1 MLKYFMN
8 QLSSEFVSH
17 RPENR
22 RIFGNR
28 EIIQNIK
35 KLFNTRHALNSMIL
49 FGLAEPADPMLI
61 HTWYGG
67 GQDCR

>member
-8 QLSSEFVSH
+8 QLSGEFATH
-17 RPENR
+17 RPKYR

-35 KLFNTRHALNSMIL
+35 ILFNTRHALNSMIL
-49 FGLAEPADPMLI
+49 FGLAKPAEPMFI
-61 HTWYGG
+61 HTWYGSG
-67 GQDCR
+67 PDCR